1 MTRRI
6 TPLVLAVAFAA
17 APLVAAQAPPTQAAK
32 QTGQPPA
39 AQGAKPAGVLAQL
52 QGVWKMTTTNGQD
65 IAAAGQDM
73 TITITGSNYV
83 QTLNGTVVE
92 KGTFK
97 IDETKKPMTMDLQI
111 TEGDSAGQS
120 QMGVFELKGNTMTG
134 KMAEPGA
141 TTRPTDFTM
150 AEGFFTFVMVRK

>member
-6 TPLVLAVAFAA
+6 TPFVMAVAFAA
-17 APLVAAQAPPTQAAK
+17 APLVAAQTPQASTEKAPAQGAV
-32 QTGQPPA
+32 
-39 AQGAKPAGVLAQL
+39 QGAKPTGLLASL

-92 KGTFK
+92 KGSFK
-97 IDETKKPMTMDLQI
+97 IDETKKPMTMDLSI
-111 TEGDSAGQS
+111 TEGDSAGMTQL
-120 QMGVFELKGNTMTG
+120 GVFELKGTTMTG

-141 TTRPTDFTM
+141 TTRPTDFTI
-150 AEGFFTFVMVRK
+150 AEGFFVFVMVKK

>member
-1 MTRRI
+1 
-6 TPLVLAVAFAA
+6 VAFAA
-17 APLVAAQAPPTQAAK
+17 APLVAAQTPQASTAKAP
-32 QTGQPPA
+32 
-39 AQGAKPAGVLAQL
+39 AQGDKLTGLLASL

-92 KGTFK
+92 KGSFK
-97 IDETKKPMTMDLQI
+97 IDETKKPMTMDLSI
-111 TEGDSAGQS
+111 TEGDSAGMTQL
-120 QMGVFELKGNTMTG
+120 GVFELKGTTMTG

-141 TTRPTDFTM
+141 TTRPTDFTI
-150 AEGFFTFVMVRK
+150 AEGFFTFVMVKK

>member
-1 MTRRI
+1 MNRRI

-17 APLVAAQAPPTQAAK
+17 APFVAAQTPQAQAAK
-32 QTGQPPA
+32 PA
-39 AQGAKPAGVLAQL
+39 AQDAKPTGLLASL

-65 IAAAGQDM
+65 VAAAGQDM

-92 KGTFK
+92 KGSFK
-97 IDETKKPMTMDLQI
+97 IDETKKPMTMDISI
-111 TEGDSAGQS
+111 TEGDSAGQT
-120 QMGVFELKGNTMTG
+120 QLGVFELKGTTMTG

-141 TTRPTDFTM
+141 TTRPTDFTI
-150 AEGFFTFVMVRK
+150 AEGFFTFVMVKK